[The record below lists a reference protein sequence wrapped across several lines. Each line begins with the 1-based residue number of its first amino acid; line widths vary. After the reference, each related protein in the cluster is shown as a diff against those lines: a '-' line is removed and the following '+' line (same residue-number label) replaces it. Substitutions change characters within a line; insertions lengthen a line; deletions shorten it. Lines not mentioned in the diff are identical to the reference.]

1 MNNTL
6 LSQFFNVD
14 EEQLLAAAESFAA
27 SGPQIWPA
35 SNPVYVK
42 MEDSGDDASSN
53 GSWGFTATSTTP
65 MDYDDAPATINCI
78 PGGLAQISLP
88 GSSRS
93 PSPDMT
99 LPGGFNF
106 AAASQQQQQKPVSA
120 IPAHLRPRE
129 AALSPSSL
137 VSPLVVPTL
146 IQQQQQQQPSP
157 TQASK
162 SNGRKLNPTTSA
174 SPPSPSSPALELNN
188 GQPHPYSISASNTTA
203 LFTRAS
209 SVSSTTSGPTK
220 KGRAPPSGPISTKD
234 FVPPDVSGLSKREA
248 RLVKNRAAAFLS
260 RQRKREEFEGL
271 EA

>member
-1 MNNTL
+1 MNHHL

-14 EEQLLAAAESFAA
+14 EDQLLAAAAAESFAA
-27 SGPQIWPA
+27 SGHHQIWPA
-35 SNPVYVK
+35 AAHPVYVK
-42 MEDSGDDASSN
+42 TEDSGDDASSN
-53 GSWGFTATSTTP
+53 ASSWGFTATSP

-88 GSSRS
+88 DSSRS

-99 LPGGFNF
+99 MALPGGFNF
-106 AAASQQQQQKPVSA
+106 AAPQQQQQTPVQPVSA

-129 AALSPSSL
+129 ASFNASSL
-137 VSPLVVPTL
+137 VSPSVVPTPL
-146 IQQQQQQQPSP
+146 TASP
-157 TQASK
+157 SK
-162 SNGRKLNPTTSA
+162 SNNSRKLNPT
-174 SPPSPSSPALELNN
+174 SSPTESPAQEHLSLPG

-209 SVSSTTSGPTK
+209 SVSSNTSGTAK

-234 FVPPDVSGLSKREA
+234 FVPPDVSGLNKREA